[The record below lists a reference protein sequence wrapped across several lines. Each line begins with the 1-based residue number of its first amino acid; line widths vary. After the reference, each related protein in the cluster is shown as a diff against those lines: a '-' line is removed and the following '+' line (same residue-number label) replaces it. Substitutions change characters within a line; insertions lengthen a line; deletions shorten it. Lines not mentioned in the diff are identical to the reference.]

1 MFKIHI
7 NYIMDIPFTK
17 AHGTGNDF
25 IILYSEDVIS
35 IDVNED
41 LIQQL
46 CHRRTGIGADGLLLL
61 SPSNTLDFKMDYY
74 NNDGSWETMCANGA
88 RCAVLY
94 MHRRGLIKNKTSF
107 YAGDGPHDA
116 EIINS
121 NHIRLR
127 MKSPQYKTNS
137 ITIEGFEGCHVDS
150 GARHFTVPV
159 DDLSEINVYK
169 SGQKIRYSNEFSPKG
184 INVNF
189 FTKLGPSSIH
199 VETYEKGVEQIM
211 LSCGSG
217 SVAAVYHASQTFGIH
232 SPVDIIVPGGGLKIE
247 FDYNWENVWLTGI
260 AILSFTST
268 IPLDNV

>member
-1 MFKIHI
+1 MHI

-25 IILYSEDVIS
+25 IIIYSEDVHSLDI
-35 IDVNED
+35 NEN

-61 SPSNTLDFKMDYY
+61 SPNDTLDFKMDYY

-94 MHRRGLIKNKTSF
+94 MYHRGLIKNKTAF

-116 EIINS
+116 EVVND
-121 NHIRLR
+121 NNIRLK
-127 MKSPQYKTNS
+127 MKSPEYKTNS
-137 ITIEGFEGCHVDS
+137 IKVEGFEGCHVDS
-150 GARHFTVPV
+150 GARHFAVPV
-159 DDLSEINVYK
+159 DNLSEINVYK
-169 SGQKIRYSNEFSPKG
+169 SGRKIRYSNEFSPKG

-189 FTKLGPSSIH
+189 FTKLGPHSIH
-199 VETYEKGVEQIM
+199 VETYEKGIEQMM

-217 SVAAVYHASQTFGIH
+217 SVAAAYHASQTLGLQN
-232 SPVDIIVPGGGLKIE
+232 PVDVTVPGGELNIE
-247 FDYNWENVWLTGI
+247 FDNNWGNVWLTGI
-260 AILSFTST
+260 AILLFTST
-268 IPLDNV
+268 IRLESS